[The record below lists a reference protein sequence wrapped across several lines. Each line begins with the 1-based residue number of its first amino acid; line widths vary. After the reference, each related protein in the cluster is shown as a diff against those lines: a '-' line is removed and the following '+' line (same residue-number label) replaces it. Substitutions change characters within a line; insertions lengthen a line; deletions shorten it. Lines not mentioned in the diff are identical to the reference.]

1 MSGTRSWTITIMKDV
16 NPNTI
21 KTYIQLNMVF
31 QYSGSNL
38 RIECL
43 FLPFMYWYWSEFKSA
58 MGPSQSCE
66 GSPLHS
72 HSALWRTLMNGVMEL
87 MGLSLLY
94 PISSKTSI
102 CIFCNFRTESINL
115 LMSPKTLISRG
126 GDRRSYSV
134 KVSNVIPSSRCL
146 LHKMSTYSKK
156 PSSFS
161 QTATCLVV
169 QRRMQSWSGPAISFS
184 TACQGKTGTKQK
196 LQCVLRAP
204 LKTKYT

>member
-1 MSGTRSWTITIMKDV
+1 
-16 NPNTI
+16 
-21 KTYIQLNMVF
+21 MVF

-43 FLPFMYWYWSEFKSA
+43 FLPFMYWYWSEFKSVI
-58 MGPSQSCE
+58 GPSQSCE
-66 GSPLHS
+66 GSPLQS
-72 HSALWRTLMNGVMEL
+72 HSALWRALMKGVMEP

-102 CIFCNFRTESINL
+102 CIFYNFRTESINL
-115 LMSPKTLISRG
+115 LMSPKILISRG

-134 KVSNVIPSSRCL
+134 NVSNVIPSSRCL

-169 QRRMQSWSGPAISFS
+169 QRRMQRWLGTAISFS
-184 TACQGKTGTKQK
+184 TACPGKSGKQNK
-196 LQCVLRAP
+196 NFSVS
-204 LKTKYT
+204 